1 MENSR
6 GNTLELATI
15 FKQYAHAYAY
25 EGKHKL
31 CSSQRKAYNAIM
43 HCRTAALGSH
53 QSVCDNCG
61 YKKISY
67 NSCRNRHCPK
77 CQYIKQLLWVDK
89 LKNRLLP
96 TRYFHIVFTVPEF
109 LNRLF
114 YINQRAC
121 YDMLF
126 KASSYAIQKTACN
139 PAFLGAQSGNVSVLH
154 TWGQSLNYHPH
165 IHALV
170 PAGGIDP
177 DGQEWINAPKKFFVP
192 VKALSKIFRA
202 KFYELLQQAITKKTL
217 VIPQQDVSLYGALK
231 SFKKMVYRELWNVH
245 IKKTFKGAGQVISY
259 LGRYT
264 HRVAISNNRL
274 LSMSN
279 SMIRFRWKDYRDNRQ
294 KIMEL
299 DVLCFIRRF
308 LQHILPCGYYKIRY
322 YGIFA
327 AVHSKTSMVQC
338 FALLGAAPGISQ
350 YEGLPMPDVLQLITG
365 RDLIRC
371 SQCKKGTMIP
381 IQLSAEV
388 PEDS

>member
-6 GNTLELATI
+6 NNALELATI
-15 FKQYAHAYAY
+15 FKQFTHEF

-43 HCRTAALGSH
+43 HCRTSALGSH
-53 QSVCDNCG
+53 LSICDNCG
-61 YKKISY
+61 YRKISY

-96 TRYFHIVFTVPEF
+96 TRYFHIVFTVPDF

-121 YDMLF
+121 YDMMF
-126 KASSYAIQKTACN
+126 KASAYAIQKTTCN
-139 PAFLGAQSGNVSVLH
+139 PAFLGAESGNVSVLH

-165 IHALV
+165 IHTLV
-170 PAGGIDP
+170 PAGGMDV
-177 DGQEWINAPKKFFVP
+177 DGQEWVSAPKKFFVP
-192 VKALSKIFRA
+192 VESLSKIFRA
-202 KFYELLQQAITKKTL
+202 KFYGLLEQSLKKQML
-217 VIPQQDVSLYGALK
+217 IIPQKDCLLYASIKKLK
-231 SFKKMVYRELWNVH
+231 NMIYVKLWNVH

-274 LSMSN
+274 VSLCN
-279 SMIRFRWKDYRDNRQ
+279 NIVQFRWKDYRDNRK
-294 KIMEL
+294 KIMGL
-299 DVLCFIRRF
+299 DAICFIRRF

-327 AVHSKTSMVQC
+327 AVHSKTSMAQC
-338 FALLGAAPGISQ
+338 FALLGAAPEISK
-350 YEGLPMPDVLQLITG
+350 YEGLPITEVLLLITG
-365 RDLIRC
+365 RDLIKCIR
-371 SQCKKGTMIP
+371 CKKGTMIP
-381 IQLSAEV
+381 VHMVAEV
-388 PEDS
+388 PVDS

>member
-6 GNTLELATI
+6 DNSLELATV
-15 FKQYAHAYAY
+15 FKQYADVY
-25 EGKHKL
+25 EDKYKL

-53 QSVCDNCG
+53 QSVCDSCG
-61 YKKISY
+61 FKRISY
-67 NSCRNRHCPK
+67 NSCRNRHCSK
-77 CQYIKQLLWVDK
+77 CQYLKQLLWVDK

-139 PAFLGAQSGNVSVLH
+139 PTFLGAQSGNVSVLH

-165 IHALV
+165 IHTLV

-202 KFYELLQQAITKKTL
+202 KFFELLQQALARNSL
-217 VIPQQDVSLYGALK
+217 VIPQQDGLLYGGLKALK
-231 SFKKMVYRELWNVH
+231 KEVYCKLWNVH

-264 HRVAISNNRL
+264 HRVAISNSRI
-274 LSMSN
+274 LSMN
-279 SMIRFRWKDYRDNRQ
+279 NDMIRFRWKDNRDNRQ
-294 KIMEL
+294 KIMSLEA
-299 DVLCFIRRF
+299 LCFISRF

-327 AVHSKTSMVQC
+327 SVHSKTSMVQC

-350 YEGLPMPDVLQLITG
+350 YEGLPMPEVLRLITG
-365 RDLIRC
+365 RDLISC

>member
-6 GNTLELATI
+6 GNSLELATV
-15 FKQYAHAYAY
+15 FKQYAHAY
-25 EGKHKL
+25 EDKHKL
-31 CSSQRKAYNAIM
+31 CSSQRKAYDAIM

-109 LNRLF
+109 LNKLF

-139 PAFLGAQSGNVSVLH
+139 PTFLGAQSGNVSVLH

-165 IHALV
+165 IHTLV

-177 DGQEWINAPKKFFVP
+177 DGQEWINASKKFFVP

-217 VIPQQDVSLYGALK
+217 VIPQQDVSLYGAFK
-231 SFKKMVYRELWNVH
+231 SLKKMVYRELWNVH

-279 SMIRFRWKDYRDNRQ
+279 NMIQFRWKDYRDNRQ

-350 YEGLPMPDVLQLITG
+350 YEGLPMPEVLQLITG

-371 SQCKKGTMIP
+371 SQCKKGIMIP

>member
-6 GNTLELATI
+6 NNTLEVATI
-15 FKQYAHAYAY
+15 FTRYADQY
-25 EGKHKL
+25 ERVHKL

-61 YKKISY
+61 HKKISY

-77 CQYIKQLLWVDK
+77 CQYLKQMLWIDK

-96 TRYFHIVFTVPEF
+96 TRYFHIVFTVPET
-109 LNRLF
+109 LNGLF

-126 KASSYAIQKTACN
+126 NASAYAIKKTAAN
-139 PAFLGAQSGNVSVLH
+139 PAFLGAETGNVSVLH

-165 IHALV
+165 IHTLV
-170 PAGGIDP
+170 PAGGMDP
-177 DGQEWINAPKKFFVP
+177 DGQQWIQAPKRFFVP
-192 VKALSKIFRA
+192 VQALSRIFRA
-202 KFYELLQQAITKKTL
+202 KFYQL
-217 VIPQQDVSLYGALK
+217 VERALK
-231 SFKKMVYRELWNVH
+231 KRLLIIPEKESGDYGNLKGLKQKLYDKLWHVH

-264 HRVAISNNRL
+264 HRVAINNSRL
-274 LSMSN
+274 LSLSN
-279 SMIRFRWKDYRDNRQ
+279 NVVKFRWKDYRDNRF

-322 YGIFA
+322 FGIFA
-327 AVHSKTSMVQC
+327 AINTKTSMTQC
-338 FALLGAAPGISQ
+338 FALLAAAPGISQ
-350 YEGLPMPDVLQLITG
+350 YEGLPVMEVLRLITG
-365 RDLIRC
+365 HDLIKC
-371 SQCKKGTMIP
+371 SQCKKGTMIM
-381 IQLSAEV
+381 IGASISS

>member
-6 GNTLELATI
+6 NNVLEIATI
-15 FKQYAHAYAY
+15 FTQYADQYRG
-25 EGKHKL
+25 EHKL
-31 CSSQRKAYNAIM
+31 CSSQGKAYNAIM
-43 HCRTAALGSH
+43 HCRTSALGSH

-61 YKKISY
+61 HKKISY

-77 CQYIKQLLWVDK
+77 CQYIKQMLWVDK

-109 LNRLF
+109 LNGLF

-121 YDMLF
+121 YNMLF
-126 KASSYAIQKTACN
+126 KASAYAIQKTAAN
-139 PAFLGAQSGNVSVLH
+139 PAFLGAETGNLSVLH

-170 PAGGIDP
+170 PAGGMDS
-177 DGQEWINAPKKFFVP
+177 DGQEWIHASKKFFVP
-192 VKALSKIFRA
+192 VQAVSKIFRA
-202 KFYELLQQAITKKTL
+202 KFYQLMEQALKKRLLI
-217 VIPQQDVSLYGALK
+217 IPEKDSRLYDDLK
-231 SFKKMVYRELWNVH
+231 SFKQRIYDKAWHVH

-274 LSMSN
+274 LSLCN
-279 SMIRFRWKDYRDNRQ
+279 NVVHFRWKDYRDNRL
-294 KIMEL
+294 KIMKL

-308 LQHILPCGYYKIRY
+308 LQHILPCRYYKIRY

-327 AVHSKTSMVQC
+327 AINSKTSMVQC
-338 FALLGAAPGISQ
+338 FALLAAAPGISQ
-350 YEGLPMPDVLQLITG
+350 YEGLPMVEVLRLITG
-365 RDLIRC
+365 RDLIKC
-371 SQCKKGTMIP
+371 SQCKKGIMIDVGG
-381 IQLSAEV
+381 INY